1 MFLHVV
7 FFSETPDREVLA
19 SFIINFPPGQ
29 TPSLIPLQ
37 GVVQGGLLGG
47 IPVFRDSVQ
56 QAGLLTNLNCQN
68 AVRHTFEVKLT

>member
-1 MFLHVV
+1 MYFVPFLLC
-7 FFSETPDREVLA
+7 FLFSETPDREVLA

-29 TPSLIPLQ
+29 TPSLLPLQ

-56 QAGLLTNLNCQN
+56 QAGLLAYQLSKCRLYN
-68 AVRHTFEVKLT
+68 V